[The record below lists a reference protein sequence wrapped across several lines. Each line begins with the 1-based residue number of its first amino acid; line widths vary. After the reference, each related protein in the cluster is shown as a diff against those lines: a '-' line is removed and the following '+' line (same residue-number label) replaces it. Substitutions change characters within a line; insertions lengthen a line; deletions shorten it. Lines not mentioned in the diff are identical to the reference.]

1 MLSLKASELFTSVL
15 KLLARWLYEQ
25 QNWHQNK
32 REAIVK
38 TMIESLCQNP
48 AFSKKNWFWL
58 WIASCTLYFTV
69 TAFLLMKGLLCKQSM
84 HKSEGCYSHMP
95 PINITVEGVQK
106 LLDKLNPYKAPH
118 PDNLQPGILRE
129 LSCQIA
135 PVLCNIF
142 KVSVKTGTVP
152 DNWKLANVTPIHKK
166 GLREL
171 PENYWPVSLVH
182 AAN

>member
-1 MLSLKASELFTSVL
+1 
-15 KLLARWLYEQ
+15 
-25 QNWHQNK
+25 
-32 REAIVK
+32 
-38 TMIESLCQNP
+38 
-48 AFSKKNWFWL
+48 
-58 WIASCTLYFTV
+58 
-69 TAFLLMKGLLCKQSM
+69 MKGLLYKQSM

-95 PINITVEGVQK
+95 SINITVEGVQK
-106 LLDKLNPYKAPH
+106 LLDKLNPYKAPG
-118 PDNLQPGILRE
+118 PDNLQPRILRE

-171 PENYWPVSLVH
+171 PENY
-182 AAN
+182 